1 MKRKPKSKRPAS
13 RSAPRPPVVR
23 RPVPRAAPKG
33 APSRNVGK
41 RGAPTRT
48 LKSKSVP
55 RRAFLKR
62 RQRAE
67 ILVVKSARVVTP
79 PRRFKRGRKPSPYI
93 PVVITFFKARG
104 SVEGRFRKSP
114 GGLIQRERARD
125 AYFELQSEAPP
136 GFPNAPGVWASN
148 ESLFLGQVNFPGR
161 VKRSML
167 EEMLNRALGLVD
179 RRGKL
184 HSFKTVYKR
193 WEMKYQIFEKFGP
206 GKDETRILKM
216 FKDRND

>member
-1 MKRKPKSKRPAS
+1 MKRKSNS
-13 RSAPRPPVVR
+13 TRSAPRRPPVVR
-23 RPVPRAAPKG
+23 RPAPTAQGAPKTAERGETVPRRP
-33 APSRNVGK
+33 
-41 RGAPTRT
+41 T
-48 LKSKSVP
+48 LKSKNAK
-55 RRAFLKR
+55 RKAFLKR

-125 AYFELQSEAPP
+125 RYFELQSEAPP

-206 GKDETRILKM
+206 GKDDTRILKSY
-216 FKDRND
+216 KDRND